1 MGLLKQTG
9 VNEQELQKL
18 VNSGA
23 IQQINKQ
30 GKVDMRLLRQTG
42 VNEQTLQE
50 LVNSGALQQI
60 AEQGRVDIIRSLLK
74 VIVMFATLKR
84 KGRLMKI

>member
-18 VNSGA
+18 VTSGA
-23 IQQINKQ
+23 LQQIGKQGEVDLGLLNKQ
-30 GKVDMRLLRQTG
+30 ELMNK
-42 VNEQTLQE
+42 TLQT

-60 AEQGRVDIIRSLLK
+60 ADTRQCRH
-74 VIVMFATLKR
+74 
-84 KGRLMKI
+84 